1 MIHDHVLTLGRRSL
15 ALLAAARTA
24 LRRLPATDPWL
35 RLVRPGEIETAPPL
49 CVVLLHHL
57 PGLMDRAGKG
67 GLPGG

>member
-1 MIHDHVLTLGRRSL
+1 MIHDHILALGRRPL

-35 RLVRPGEIETAPPL
+35 RLVGSFAFETAPPL
-49 CVVLLHHL
+49 GVVLLHHL
-57 PGLMDRAGKG
+57 PGLLDRAGKG